1 MFCPNCGNEVKDGD
15 LFCGEC
21 GTKIEPMKG
30 KKQEIPKQEIP
41 RQETPKQKAPKQEN
55 PKQAPETKKK
65 TERFTGKDKKIVI
78 AEIAVL
84 VILVAAFFYFGSR
97 SSSPQSAANQ
107 FVKDYNNKN
116 WSKVYDSFNYDED
129 TFINEETF
137 EKTMDQS
144 ETKTLSAPTGG
155 YTSNSGMYAGQYTFL
170 AKKGNDT
177 ITIRV
182 AKSAK
187 KNFLFFDKYEVVS
200 AFDSGMRMSTVRLFT
215 IPGVTVK
222 VDGIAA
228 KVPSDTNGNTY
239 YTKMFSGT
247 HKITLLGDDDMFTQ
261 KTYTFNTDDTNPL
274 SKIKYSS
281 TAKTEAAKA
290 LKSYL
295 PAITEAKIKDKDK
308 SVLST
313 YFTSAEKAS
322 SYGGSLCS
330 YIYYYGKDTRAL
342 GNVKLTK
349 CRAEDLNTSYG
360 TVADGIPVSVL
371 GTRDYEAKMWSG
383 SYQKQTCQIKGVA
396 KMLKKNGK
404 WLIDSVSYY
413 YY

>member
-21 GTKIEPMKG
+21 GTRIEPIKAN
-30 KKQEIPKQEIP
+30 KQEEQPKQE
-41 RQETPKQKAPKQEN
+41 QPKQEAPKQEP
-55 PKQAPETKKK
+55 PKQEPPKKEAPKQK
-65 TERFTGKDKKIVI
+65 TERFSGRGKKIVI
-78 AEIAVL
+78 AEIAAL
-84 VILVAAFFYFGSR
+84 VVLVAAFIYFGSR
-97 SSSPQSAANQ
+97 SSNPQSAANQ

-116 WSKVYDSFNYDED
+116 WSKIYDSFNYDED
-129 TFINEETF
+129 TFINEEAF

-170 AKKGNDT
+170 SKKGDDT
-177 ITIRV
+177 MTIRV

-215 IPGVTVK
+215 IPGITIK

-228 KVPSDTNGNTY
+228 KVPSDTSENTY
-239 YTKMFSGT
+239 YTKMFAGT
-247 HKITLLGDDDMFTQ
+247 HKITLSGDNNLFTQ
-261 KTYTFNTDDTNPL
+261 KTYTFDTSDTNPL
-274 SKIKYSS
+274 SKIKFSS

-308 SVLST
+308 SVLSS
-313 YFTSAEKAS
+313 YFTSEEKANT
-322 SYGGSLCS
+322 YGGSLCG
-330 YIYYYGKDTRAL
+330 YMYYYGKDTKAL

-349 CRAEDLNTSYG
+349 CRAEESTSSYS

-371 GTRDYEAKMWSG
+371 GTRDYEAKTWSG
-383 SYQKQTCQIKGVA
+383 SYEKQTCQIKGVA
-396 KMLKKNGK
+396 KMLRKNGK
-404 WLIDSVSYY
+404 WVIDSVSYY